1 MTRVL
6 RVFLISL
13 FRVGDM
19 EIMTEKS
26 DHLDKETTL
35 SVAITDSSIKVGST
49 SRFVS
54 AIDRLGG
61 SVIDTA
67 SAALESF
74 SERRRARTKGEVQLI
89 EAITEYGVTQLGANP
104 TTAERAFRR
113 HFSKVMSQQ
122 ENIDH
127 VLLEA
132 KADLE
137 LNPPSAN
144 DPNQTEEL
152 SEEFM
157 SRFEGYS
164 AAATTD
170 DLRQRWGRVLASEV
184 RKPGTF
190 SGKVLRVIDEMDIAT
205 AQLFEEVC
213 KSRIHNLVARCVS
226 GVLPYSTTASL
237 TTSGLM
243 LEAGLMQT
251 FGLQELETPDTGKI
265 WAFRTAFGIIAL
277 PINVVTKDGYG
288 DATCL
293 LMESGKPRVP
303 VYVLTEVGVAIA
315 SILPDNQSTTFERLA
330 RILEKGVEADWVRLY
345 KPHTANGYELV
356 WESKLTQP

>member
-1 MTRVL
+1 
-6 RVFLISL
+6 
-13 FRVGDM
+13 M

-35 SVAITDSSIKVGST
+35 SVAITDNSIKVGST
-49 SRFVS
+49 SRFVA

-74 SERRRARTKGEVQLI
+74 SERRRAKTKGEVQLI
-89 EAITEYGVTQLGANP
+89 EAITEYGITQLGANP

-137 LNPPSAN
+137 LNPPSAD
-144 DPNQTEEL
+144 DPDQTEEL

-157 SRFEGYS
+157 NRFEEYS
-164 AAATTD
+164 ATATTD

-190 SGKVLRVIDEMDIAT
+190 SGKVLRVIDEMNTET
-205 AQLFEEVC
+205 AQVFEEVC
-213 KSRIHNLVARCVS
+213 KSRIRNLVLKCVC
-226 GVLPYSTTASL
+226 GVLPYPTIASL
-237 TTSGLM
+237 TTAGLI
-243 LEAGLMQT
+243 LEAGLGQT
-251 FGLQELETPDTGKI
+251 YGLEEFESSDTGKI
-265 WAFRTAFGIIAL
+265 WGFHTEWGLIAL
-277 PINVVTKDGYG
+277 PINVTSRERYQEAG
-288 DATCL
+288 CL
-293 LMESGKPRVP
+293 QLENGKPRVP
-303 VYVLTEVGVAIA
+303 VYVLTDVGVAIA
-315 SILPDNQSTTFERLA
+315 SILPDNQSEAFEKYA
-330 RILEKGVEADWVRLY
+330 HILEKGAVAEWVRFY
-345 KPHTANGYELV
+345 KPSGIESYTLI
-356 WESKLTQP
+356 WESKLVPR